1 MNAILISLGT
11 IAIIV
16 FIWSTIAI
24 YSFLKKRDEDIPGF
38 IFINLFIFKYIKK
51 YKAITK
57 NETGK
62 TGILYYVW
70 LISINVALLC
80 FILLMIFGDIS

>member
-1 MNAILISLGT
+1 MDTLLISLG
-11 IAIIV
+11 IISMIV
-16 FIWSTIAI
+16 FIWTTITI
-24 YSFLKKRDEDIPGF
+24 YSFLKKRYENIPGF
-38 IFINLFIFKYIKK
+38 IFINLFIFKYVKE
-51 YKAITK
+51 YKTVTK

-70 LISINVALLC
+70 LVSINVALLC